1 MNAITSEISRTYDS
15 LLKNYYSKKQ
25 DARREISRVN
35 YTKNELAEFDSNAV
49 AKAAK
54 SFKDMEYSSDN
65 GTNVYN
71 NIKAFVTTYNNLVS
85 SLENSPEYSLSRNVK
100 LLKNALKDNKDA
112 LSEIGI
118 EITSSGKIN
127 INKQTLAET
136 NPKKIKRLLGEDSE
150 LPNTLR
156 FYANKIYKNVHS
168 INISTQK
175 YPVTKK
181 KPDQTGDNSASTID
195 LFL

>member
-25 DARREISRVN
+25 DARREISRAN
-35 YTKNELAEFDSNAV
+35 YTKNELAEYDSNAV

-54 SFKDMEYSSDN
+54 SFRDMEYSSDN

-127 INKQTLAET
+127 INKQTLAES

-150 LPNTLR
+150 LPNKLR
-156 FYANKIYKNVHS
+156 FYANKIYKNAHN
-168 INISTQK
+168 INISTPK
-175 YPVTKK
+175 YPVTQK
-181 KPDQTGDNSASTID
+181 KPDQTGNTGSSTID